1 MLGKGQAVLFSK
13 SFPHTLGALIAVG
26 HGIADALAA
35 GIQQQKIH
43 SPGVNTNGGC
53 RAHPCPQQYRKSALK
68 PANTAPTQFSVQV
81 FPVILM
87 EFQQNICYFCLYLSC
102 AVSRILKL
110 SAKFVR
116 FQ

>member
-1 MLGKGQAVLFSK
+1 MPGKGQAVLFSK
-13 SFPHTLGALIAVG
+13 NLPHTLGALIAVG

-35 GIQQQKIH
+35 GIQQQKTH
-43 SPGVNTNGGC
+43 SPGVNTNSGC
-53 RAHPCPQQYRKSALK
+53 RVHPCPQQYRKSALK
-68 PANTAPTQFSVQV
+68 PANTTANSILRTG

-102 AVSRILKL
+102 AASRILKI